1 MAYVPTDPTGPPP
14 AHLVAVDIGQLVN
27 TLRNDADALLVN
39 GRINVTADLIRANH
53 EIKHIIRIIIDRAV
67 QVEER
72 EKQTRTELDT
82 ASGLLKYLQDVN
94 TAREREIN
102 NIRRRLNECQNEG
115 NRLRNEKDTLLLANN
130 NQAYELQD
138 RQTRQRRIRDGLQQR
153 NNRLADQ
160 LAIERLTTRN
170 LGRIR
175 ARMQTQLAVLR
186 IQAQWFR
193 IRQGGPI
200 VNNPPDA
207 PQVIWLPLQ

>member
-39 GRINVTADLIRANH
+39 GRINVMADLIRANH

-115 NRLRNEKDTLLLANN
+115 NRLRNERDTLLLANN

-138 RQTRQRRIRDGLQQR
+138 QQTRQRRIRDGLQQR

>member
-14 AHLVAVDIGQLVN
+14 AHLVAMNIGQLVD
-27 TLRNDADALLVN
+27 TLRNDADALLIT

-53 EIKHIIRIIIDRAV
+53 EIKHIIRIVIGHAI

-102 NIRRRLNECQNEG
+102 NIRRRLTDCQRMREMDQNE
-115 NRLRNEKDTLLLANN
+115 RDALFMANN
-130 NQAYELQD
+130 NQAYELQE
-138 RQTRQRRIRDGLQQR
+138 QQIRQRRIRNGLQQR
-153 NNRLADQ
+153 NNRLADR

-175 ARMQTQLAVLR
+175 TRMQTQLAALR

-200 VNNPPDA
+200 ANNPPNT
-207 PQVIWLPLQ
+207 PPVIWLPLH